1 MLKISICDKL
11 MLEILKLLRLL
22 KSDYLKRT
30 RIMRRAVVIFGNN
43 FRNFKLKIQMS
54 WLGFFV
60 KIDEYWLTIF
70 AWECPQPE
78 WLEHPVKWLIRS
90 SFIGISWNPTL
101 GGIFFLK
108 LGNSLQLQLI
118 DNFLNLFYSS
128 ILAGLAFNSAGY
140 LISPVFTLLSIWP
153 NPVTASLSHQARTR
167 GTRNPPSVTT
177 GFSWIHYIVIW
188 EKIIFYNSR
197 YKLFIICGIYFVSKL
212 VWCTVLWSLKKPS
225 NPNTIFLK
233 RVDIIKIGWC

>member
-30 RIMRRAVVIFGNN
+30 RIMRRAVVTFGNN

-118 DNFLNLFYSS
+118 DNFLNCS
-128 ILAGLAFNSAGY
+128 IPAYWLAW
-140 LISPVFTLLSIWP
+140 LSIQP
-153 NPVTASLSHQARTR
+153 
-167 GTRNPPSVTT
+167 
-177 GFSWIHYIVIW
+177 VIW
-188 EKIIFYNSR
+188 FPLFSR
-197 YKLFIICGIYFVSKL
+197 CCPFGQIQLQLLYPIRRGPEGSEIPPQSPQGL
-212 VWCTVLWSLKKPS
+212 VGSTTL
-225 NPNTIFLK
+225 
-233 RVDIIKIGWC
+233 